1 MSTLWQKPAEM
12 RWEVTFASETR
23 PLALSFAM
31 GFFKGTGSAKVVC
44 GKSNNSQKT
53 LEKRLCSLLNQLSC
67 RRPWAKGTSRED
79 RFYSLG
85 WQKSNFFGPKQ
96 HLVCF
101 LKNQPGLCGHR
112 LIRTKGIIL
121 IPESETLIVS
131 LAFEPDTGYL
141 RVVHEPAEAV
151 KPETFH
157 SFYLTFSPPGRVAMK
172 AFYYNYKVNVTDKS
186 IVVFQEKCLRGNFT
200 ALSTENSGRT
210 AKPDW
215 CHFENEI
222 HVLAFSRFFFFLQ

>member
-101 LKNQPGLCGHR
+101 LKNQPGLCGQRALFCTRVRNSHR
-112 LIRTKGIIL
+112 QPHFRAGHWLPARGPWTSRGG
-121 IPESETLIVS
+121 ETW
-131 LAFEPDTGYL
+131 D
-141 RVVHEPAEAV
+141 
-151 KPETFH
+151 
-157 SFYLTFSPPGRVAMK
+157 
-172 AFYYNYKVNVTDKS
+172 
-186 IVVFQEKCLRGNFT
+186 
-200 ALSTENSGRT
+200 LS
-210 AKPDW
+210 
-215 CHFENEI
+215 
-222 HVLAFSRFFFFLQ
+222 

>member
-12 RWEVTFASETR
+12 RWELTFASETR

-67 RRPWAKGTSRED
+67 RCPWAKGTSRED

-85 WQKSNFFGPKQ
+85 WQKSNFFWTKTTLRMFSQ
-96 HLVCF
+96 KSARFMRTSVNTD
-101 LKNQPGLCGHR
+101 KGHYS
-112 LIRTKGIIL
+112 

-141 RVVHEPAEAV
+141 RLVHEPAEAV

-186 IVVFQEKCLRGNFT
+186 IVVF
-200 ALSTENSGRT
+200 
-210 AKPDW
+210 
-215 CHFENEI
+215 
-222 HVLAFSRFFFFLQ
+222 

>member
-1 MSTLWQKPAEM
+1 M

-53 LEKRLCSLLNQLSC
+53 LEKRLCSLLINC
-67 RRPWAKGTSRED
+67 RAAVLELKVP
-79 RFYSLG
+79 LG
-85 WQKSNFFGPKQ
+85 KIVFT
-96 HLVCF
+96 HLVGKKAIF
-101 LKNQPGLCGHR
+101 LDQNNTSYVFSKISPVYADKGHYSA
-112 LIRTKGIIL
+112 
-121 IPESETLIVS
+121 PESETLIVS

-172 AFYYNYKVNVTDKS
+172 AFYYKVNITDKS
-186 IVVFQEKCLRGNFT
+186 IVLFQEKYLRGNFT
-200 ALSTENSGRT
+200 ALTTENSGRT

-222 HVLAFSRFFFFLQ
+222 HVLVFSRFFFLQ